1 MIRLT
6 HKLAEPAPAAATLT
20 LTLEQRSKSRLRV
33 RLDNGLEAG
42 LFLERG
48 GVLRDGDRLASD
60 EGYIVAVRAASE
72 LVSRVRGADPRLLA
86 RASYHLGNRHVPLQI
101 GEGWLR
107 YPQDPVLDEMVLG
120 LGLGIE
126 IEIEQAPFDPEPGA
140 YHGHE
145 VISHHADQ
153 GIGRHHGHQHHD

>member
-6 HKLAEPAPAAATLT
+6 QRLAEPAEAATTLT

-42 LFLERG
+42 LFLDRG
-48 GVLRDGDRLASD
+48 GVLHDGDQLASD

-72 LVSRVRGADPRLLA
+72 RVSTVRAADPRQLA

-101 GEGWLR
+101 GKGFLR

-126 IEIEQAPFDPEPGA
+126 IEQAPFDPEPGA

-145 VISHHADQ
+145 VLSDHGDQ

>member
-1 MIRLT
+1 MVRLT
-6 HKLAEPAPAAATLT
+6 HKLAEPAPTAATLT
-20 LTLEQRSKSRLRV
+20 LALEQRSKSRLRV

-72 LVSRVRGADPRLLA
+72 LVSRVRGADPQLLA

-120 LGLGIE
+120 WGS
-126 IEIEQAPFDPEPGA
+126 ASRSNRRPSTPNPGPIM
-140 YHGHE
+140 GMK
-145 VISHHADQ
+145 
-153 GIGRHHGHQHHD
+153 